1 MVSDGTRIFKD
12 HQFVPHLVVLLP
24 EFVSVALFGHDVS
37 QLRVFFFQHE
47 QLLVEVVGTAF
58 ALEVQDVLKVRDLL
72 LKLDHER
79 VICCA
84 DLICACFCHNLLRA
98 ICKLQGRDCFFR
110 MINHWTDSGDQCRS
124 CVAAKRVLEQSCDL

>member
-1 MVSDGTRIFKD
+1 M
-12 HQFVPHLVVLLP
+12 PHLVVLLP

-72 LKLDHER
+72 L
-79 VICCA
+79 
-84 DLICACFCHNLLRA
+84 
-98 ICKLQGRDCFFR
+98 
-110 MINHWTDSGDQCRS
+110 
-124 CVAAKRVLEQSCDL
+124 